1 MFSGE
6 VQQDEGDDDDD
17 EDDGDSGRANL
28 VSLDEVLFLR
38 TRV

>member
-6 VQQDEGDDDDD
+6 VQQDEGDDD